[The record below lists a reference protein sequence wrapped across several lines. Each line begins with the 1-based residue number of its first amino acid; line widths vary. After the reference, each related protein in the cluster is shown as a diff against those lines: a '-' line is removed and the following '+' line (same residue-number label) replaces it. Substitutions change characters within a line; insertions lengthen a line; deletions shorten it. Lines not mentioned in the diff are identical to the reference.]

1 MKLKQLR
8 FRNLRNWKDLAFSPG
23 PGINFVFGSNGQ
35 GKTTIL
41 EGLGVLSS
49 LKSFKTNRFEELV
62 HHDERSAEIEGTLV
76 SGDTGT
82 SQREEFSWESQVK
95 VVLDQT
101 DLTSRLKK
109 TAFING
115 KPFKSALSYL
125 SQRYGNSSLGFHA
138 VVFNPADHDLVR
150 GEPAYRRTSLD
161 RIISAENLDHLKEVQ
176 KYQKVLEQRN
186 ALLRSDHPVDPLLLD
201 GFTQALLDHGSQI
214 TLSRLNW
221 LKSTAPLVLEV
232 LQHIAPTQLPV
243 NLHYGSKW
251 MFGNNEK
258 TIDFNGLNRFHFSG
272 QYPLPSL
279 EVLRNAF
286 AEKLDRIRPIELRN
300 QTTLVGPHR
309 DDWGFDLGGQLL
321 QTCGSQGE
329 IRSVLLALKLSEVRS
344 FKEKS
349 GIAPVFLLDD
359 FSSELDESRR
369 IYLLDFLR
377 SSALQVFVTTT
388 DQKLAAGRRFEVNSG
403 QLVDLG

>member
-1 MKLKQLR
+1 MKLEQLR
-8 FRNLRNWKDLAFSPG
+8 FRNLRNWKELSFSPG
-23 PGINFVFGSNGQ
+23 PGINFIFGSNGQ
-35 GKTTIL
+35 GKTSIL
-41 EGLGVLSS
+41 EGLGILSS
-49 LKSFKTNRFEELV
+49 FKSFKTNRSEELV
-62 HHDERSAEIEGTLV
+62 NHHERSAEIEATLV
-76 SGDTGT
+76 SGDSGNIPNGNFRWDTKI
-82 SQREEFSWESQVK
+82 K
-95 VVLDQT
+95 VVFDHP
-101 DLTSRLKK
+101 DLASRLKK

-138 VVFNPADHDLVR
+138 VVFNPADHDLIR
-150 GEPAYRRTSLD
+150 GEPAYRRNCLD
-161 RIISAENLDHLKEVQ
+161 RIIAAENLEHLKEVQ
-176 KYQKVLEQRN
+176 KYLKFLEQRN
-186 ALLRSDHPVDPLLLD
+186 ALLKSDQPFDSLLLD
-201 GFTQALLDHGSQI
+201 GFTQALLDHGSRI
-214 TLSRLNW
+214 ALTRLIW
-221 LKSTAPLVLEV
+221 LRNVAPLVQEV
-232 LQHIAPTQLPV
+232 LQHIAPSQLPV
-243 NLHYGSKW
+243 DLQYGSKW
-251 MFGNNEK
+251 VPGIKEK

-272 QYPLPSL
+272 QYSLPSL

-286 AEKLDRIRPIELRN
+286 AEKLDQTRSMELRS

-309 DDWGFDLGGQLL
+309 DDWGFDLGGQFL

-359 FSSELDESRR
+359 FSSELDENRR

-377 SSALQVFVTTT
+377 SSELQVFVTTT
-388 DQKLAAGRRFEVNSG
+388 DRNLAAGRRFEVNAG